1 MEDVKENSKE
11 KSDYLIKEKFTQ
23 KYDDLEK
30 MKESKSIKEMTNEEF
45 LLQFK
50 DLPESSEFKKL
61 LIEYK
66 GIFATS
72 EKDMEQVPRNLAEF
86 SIPFKEGMQ
95 PRDMDIN
102 DQEKKDPKI
111 QESLT
116 KWLQN
121 QIKAG
126 YIMKVEKGNTLGIEQ
141 VEFAC
146 NLIHVEKKG
155 KKELCHCQ
163 NMTRVNECTKP

>member
-1 MEDVKENSKE
+1 
-11 KSDYLIKEKFTQ
+11 
-23 KYDDLEK
+23 
-30 MKESKSIKEMTNEEF
+30 MTNEEF
-45 LLQFK
+45 LSQFK
-50 DLPESSEFKKL
+50 NLPEIEEFRKL

-72 EKDMEQVPRNLAEF
+72 EKDKEQVPQNIAEF

-111 QESLT
+111 QESLA

-126 YIMKVEKGNTLGIEQ
+126 YIMKVEKGNRLGIEQ
-141 VEFAC
+141 AEFAC

-155 KKELCHCQ
+155 KKELRH
-163 NMTRVNECTKP
+163 